1 MHTQVDTWSHD
12 FNNTKSED
20 VNLSTKQDPDVTTLY
35 F

>member
-1 MHTQVDTWSHD
+1 MRTQVDTWSHD

-20 VNLSTKQDPDVTTLY
+20 VNLSIKQDTDVMLY